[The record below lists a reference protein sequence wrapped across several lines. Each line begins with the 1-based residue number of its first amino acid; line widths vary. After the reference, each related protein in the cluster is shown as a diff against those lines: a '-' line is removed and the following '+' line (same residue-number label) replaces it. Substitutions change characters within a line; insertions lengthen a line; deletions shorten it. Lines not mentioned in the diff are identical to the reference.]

1 MKKVAL
7 LPLIVLCCL
16 TACNKSSTPSSSPST
31 NSSAASSFKSPDAV
45 DQKLQTF
52 AGPSATNC
60 GRLAVQVTADQSKAA
75 SDCAMQAA
83 QSKHPFYVAYDMPG
97 MAIGVAG
104 NSVGKLYTVTS
115 QGEGSAATMTSGDC
129 PSDLRV
135 AGSGRVTCFAPGDMG
150 SMGAGHT
157 AIPPGMPNPH
167 AIPKVK

>member
-1 MKKVAL
+1 MKSLSVLAL
-7 LPLIVLCCL
+7 IAFCSLI
-16 TACNKSSTPSSSPST
+16 ACNQSSTVPSSATPSAMPSSP
-31 NSSAASSFKSPDAV
+31 KSPDAV

-60 GRLAVQVTADQSKAA
+60 GRLEVHVGADQSKAA

-83 QSKHPFYVAYDMPG
+83 QRKHPFYVAYDMPG

-104 NSVGKLYTVTS
+104 NGAGKLYTVTS
-115 QGEGSAATMTSGDC
+115 QGEGTSATVTSGDC

-157 AIPPGMPNPH
+157 AIPEGMPNPH
-167 AIPKVK
+167 AMPKVK

>member
-1 MKKVAL
+1 MKSLFILAL
-7 LPLIVLCCL
+7 IAFCFLI
-16 TACNKSSTPSSSPST
+16 ACNKSSTEPSPATPSSSKP
-31 NSSAASSFKSPDAV
+31 PDV
-45 DQKLQTF
+45 VGQKLQTF

-60 GRLAVQVTADQSKAA
+60 GRLEVHVNADQSKAA

-83 QSKHPFYVAYDMPG
+83 QGKRPFYVAYDMPG

-115 QGEGSAATMTSGDC
+115 QGEGAAATVTSGDC
-129 PSDLRV
+129 PSELRV

-157 AIPPGMPNPH
+157 AIPEGMPNPH
-167 AIPKVK
+167 AMPTVK